1 MTIPFYDD
9 KGQEFFDHTVSI
21 DLKSLYDT
29 LSKYIPE
36 KAHILDAGCGSGR
49 DSKIFL
55 EKGYEVSAFDG
66 SEKMVK
72 LASDYT
78 GLEVRHL
85 TFDKM
90 DYDTKFDA
98 VWANASLLHLPQ
110 KQLPEAFE
118 NITKALKK
126 NGIFYAS
133 FKIGRGEATAEDGR
147 HFTNF
152 NEARMRDFI
161 AQFPDLLLEEII
173 TRPDGRP
180 RRPDW
185 LNVYMRYIA

>member
-1 MTIPFYDD
+1 MFSRWPSPIFSSNRLARAGDDLPLAKLIP
-9 KGQEFFDHTVSI
+9 K
-21 DLKSLYDT
+21 
-29 LSKYIPE
+29 

-49 DSKIFL
+49 DSKAFL
-55 EKGYEVSAFDG
+55 DKDYTVSAFDG

-78 GLEVRHL
+78 GLKVRHL
-85 TFDKM
+85 TFAKM
-90 DYDTKFDA
+90 DYVSEFDV
-98 VWANASLLHLPQ
+98 VWGNASLLHLP
-110 KQLPEAFE
+110 KRKLPRVFE

-133 FKIGRGEATAEDGR
+133 FKIGKGEATAEDGR

-161 AQFPDLLLEEII
+161 AQFPELLLEEII
-173 TRPDGRP
+173 TTPDGRP
-180 RRPDW
+180 NRPDW
-185 LNVYMRYIA
+185 LNIYVRYIRR